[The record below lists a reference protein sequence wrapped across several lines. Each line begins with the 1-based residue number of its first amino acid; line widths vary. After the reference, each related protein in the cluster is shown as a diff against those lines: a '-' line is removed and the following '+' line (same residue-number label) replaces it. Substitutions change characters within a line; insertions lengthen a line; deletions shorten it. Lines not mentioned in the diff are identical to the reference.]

1 MTGTRDHAM
10 GLAIHAESTR
20 DPCTGHPGCRR
31 LECWLEAQRSLIFYH
46 GRGTIAPKFRRGW
59 EVVTVIFRDKTW
71 EVKAGST
78 VRHIIE
84 TSGLNPESVL
94 AVRDGRLINDAT
106 LTKDGD
112 TIKLVAVV
120 SGG

>member
-1 MTGTRDHAM
+1 M
-10 GLAIHAESTR
+10 
-20 DPCTGHPGCRR
+20 
-31 LECWLEAQRSLIFYH
+31 
-46 GRGTIAPKFRRGW
+46 
-59 EVVTVIFRDKTW
+59 VTVIYRDKTW
-71 EVKAGST
+71 EVKSGST

-84 TSGLNPESVL
+84 KVGQNPESIL
-94 AVRDGRLINDAT
+94 AVRNGKLINEET